1 MRSNIPGLTQELFNT
16 MTKPLR
22 DEIDRLT
29 KENAQYRADLSGKD
43 DLIDKLYAEIST
55 LQKEVER
62 VNEAGRNLWIG

>member
-62 VNEAGRNLWIG
+62 VNEAGRNLGIG